1 MRFQSTYLE
10 PIFLVAWSCVALIAI
25 WQYHIGLNDSS
36 AALVAAAVLL
46 ASLVFSRF
54 VLRLPLNT
62 APILYLSLLGLFHL
76 GLVVPWALGIYD
88 IARTPWFVPYGL
100 SRGLALFTYAIVAYQ
115 IGLVL
120 ALRAIRQTARPLGWE
135 SRGVEDPRV
144 FMGGSFLFISGAAM
158 FAIGISLLP
167 SRGFDRLIYS
177 VTFRLRAES
186 DPRFFGA
193 GMLIAFI
200 GLCIAAAG
208 ASRRQMR
215 ATYWYT
221 GVLFITLF
229 YLGFRGPA
237 ITAAL
242 LVYAVAF
249 KKGVRLP
256 RWLPVVAVAVLL
268 VAVPLI
274 SIMREEPLN
283 ERSLSSSLSR
293 INILDGPAEVGE
305 SIRPLVETADLI
317 GPGNYRLGKTYLIA
331 IKGILPN
338 LSFRWQAPATE
349 SVEDLSPNH
358 WITAMVDPWAR
369 KNDQGIG
376 FSGVAEPYMNF
387 GMAGIVVYFALL
399 ALLLVR
405 LEQVSIRSAYAL
417 ASWALVVGP
426 LLLASTRNDYTN
438 VLRPVVWGLLFLGAI
453 YTLSNAYR
461 AVGHFGRRDKLAFKD
476 AQHEATLRG

>member
-1 MRFQSTYLE
+1 MRIQSSYLG
-10 PIFLVAWSCVALIAI
+10 PVLFVAWSCVALIAI
-25 WQYHIGLNDSS
+25 WQYHMGLSDSS

-46 ASLVFSRF
+46 ASLAFSRF
-54 VLRLPLNT
+54 VLRLPLNS
-62 APILYLSLLGLFHL
+62 APMLYLALLGLFHL

-88 IARTPWFVPYGL
+88 ISRTPWFVPYGL
-100 SRGLALFTYAIVAYQ
+100 SRGLALLTYAIVAFQ
-115 IGLVL
+115 VGLLL
-120 ALRAIRQTARPLGWE
+120 ALRAIRRNPRPFGWE
-135 SRGVEDPRV
+135 GLSVEDPRV
-144 FMGGSFLFISGAAM
+144 FVAGSFLFITGATM
-158 FAIGISLLP
+158 FVIGVTQLP
-167 SRGFDRLIYS
+167 SKGYDRLIYS
-177 VTFRLRAES
+177 ETFRLRAES
-186 DPRFFGA
+186 DPRFFGT
-193 GMLIAFI
+193 GIMIAFI

-208 ASRRQMR
+208 ASRQQMR
-215 ATYWYT
+215 IAYWYT
-221 GVLFITLF
+221 GVLFTTLF

-256 RWLPVVAVAVLL
+256 QWLPFAAVAVLL
-268 VAVPLI
+268 VAVPLM

-283 ERSLSSSLSR
+283 ERSLNSSLSK

-317 GPGNYRLGKTYLIA
+317 GPGNYRHGKTYLLA

-338 LSFRWQAPATE
+338 LAFRWQAPSTE
-349 SVEDLSPNH
+349 SIDDLSPNH
-358 WITAMVDPWAR
+358 WITAIVDPWAR

-387 GMAGIVVYFALL
+387 GIAGVLVYFILL

-405 LEQVSIRSAYAL
+405 LEWVSIRSPYTL
-417 ASWALVVGP
+417 ASWALIVGP

-438 VLRPVVWGLLFLGAI
+438 VLRPVVWGLVFLGAVYI
-453 YTLSNAYR
+453 LSNAYR
-461 AVGHFGRRDKLAFKD
+461 PGRDKLAFKD
-476 AQHEATLRG
+476 VQREAALRG

>member
-1 MRFQSTYLE
+1 MRFHGNYLE
-10 PIFLVAWSCVALIAI
+10 AVFFAVWSCVALLAI
-25 WQYHIGLNDSS
+25 WQFYMGLNDSS
-36 AALVAAAVLL
+36 AALVAAVVLL
-46 ASLVFSRF
+46 ACLTFSRF
-54 VLRLPLNT
+54 VLRLPFHT
-62 APILYLSLLGLFHL
+62 APMMYISLLGLFHL

-100 SRGLALFTYAIVAYQ
+100 SRGLALFTYAIIAYQ
-115 IGLVL
+115 VGLVV
-120 ALRAIRQTARPLGWE
+120 ALRAIRQRAPLGWAGP
-135 SRGVEDPRV
+135 SIEDPKV
-144 FMGGSFLFISGAAM
+144 FAGGSFLFITGAAM
-158 FAIGISLLP
+158 FAVGVSRLP
-167 SRGFDRLIYS
+167 SKGLDRLIYS

-200 GLCIAAAG
+200 GLCIDAAG

-215 ATYWYT
+215 IAYWYT

-249 KKGVRLP
+249 KKGLRFP
-256 RWLPVVAVAVLL
+256 RWLPFVAAAVLL
-268 VAVPLI
+268 VTVPLM

-283 ERSLSSSLSR
+283 ERSLVSSLSK

-338 LSFRWQAPATE
+338 LAFRWQAPATE
-349 SVEDLSPNH
+349 SMDDLSPNH
-358 WITAMVDPWAR
+358 WITAIVDPWAR

-387 GMAGIVVYFALL
+387 GIPGVVIYFVLL
-399 ALLLVR
+399 ALLLLW
-405 LEQVSIRSAYAL
+405 LEQVSIRSANAL

-438 VLRPVVWGLLFLGAI
+438 VLRPVVWGLVFLGAVN
-453 YTLSNAYR
+453 TLSSAYR
-461 AVGHFGRRDKLAFKD
+461 AVGRLGGSDKLVFKD
-476 AQHEATLRG
+476 VKREAALKG

>member
-1 MRFQSTYLE
+1 VS
-10 PIFLVAWSCVALIAI
+10 
-25 WQYHIGLNDSS
+25 
-36 AALVAAAVLL
+36 
-46 ASLVFSRF
+46 
-54 VLRLPLNT
+54 RLP
-62 APILYLSLLGLFHL
+62 SKGL
-76 GLVVPWALGIYD
+76 
-88 IARTPWFVPYGL
+88 
-100 SRGLALFTYAIVAYQ
+100 
-115 IGLVL
+115 
-120 ALRAIRQTARPLGWE
+120 
-135 SRGVEDPRV
+135 
-144 FMGGSFLFISGAAM
+144 
-158 FAIGISLLP
+158 
-167 SRGFDRLIYS
+167 DRLIYS

-208 ASRRQMR
+208 SSRRQMR
-215 ATYWYT
+215 IAYWYT

-249 KKGVRLP
+249 KKGLRFP
-256 RWLPVVAVAVLL
+256 RWLPFAAAAVLL
-268 VAVPLI
+268 VTVPLM

-283 ERSLSSSLSR
+283 ERSLGSSLSK

-338 LSFRWQAPATE
+338 LAFRWQAPATE
-349 SVEDLSPNH
+349 SMDDLSPNH
-358 WITAMVDPWAR
+358 WITAIVDPWAR

-387 GMAGIVVYFALL
+387 GIPGVVIYFVLL
-399 ALLLVR
+399 AVLVVR
-405 LEQVSIRSAYAL
+405 LEQSSIRSAYAL
-417 ASWALVVGP
+417 ASWALIVGP

-438 VLRPVVWGLLFLGAI
+438 VLRPVVWGLFFLGGI
-453 YTLSNAYR
+453 YILSNAYR
-461 AVGHFGRRDKLAFKD
+461 AVGRLGGRDKLALRD
-476 AQHEATLRG
+476 ARSEAALKG